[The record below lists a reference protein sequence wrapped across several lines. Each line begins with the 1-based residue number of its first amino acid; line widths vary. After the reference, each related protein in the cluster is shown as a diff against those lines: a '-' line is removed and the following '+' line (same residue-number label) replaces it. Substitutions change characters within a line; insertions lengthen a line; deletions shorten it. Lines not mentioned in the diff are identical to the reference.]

1 MRRKKTKQPPGIG
14 GTYIKQNMQIAAIL
28 TNGIAAIFCST
39 DYYVFIFAF
48 TNTSIVLF
56 TRVSVFRQ
64 ARAFLFQLKADK
76 PVHDRPRCRSPPVLH
91 FRFIK

>member
-1 MRRKKTKQPPGIG
+1 MRRKKTKHPPGIG
-14 GTYIKQNMQIAAIL
+14 GTYIKPNMQIAAIL

-39 DYYVFIFAF
+39 DYRVFAFDF

-64 ARAFLFQLKADK
+64 ARAFLFKRVTDK
-76 PVHDRPRCRSPPVLH
+76 RGHNRPRCRSPPAP
-91 FRFIK
+91 I